1 VSALDFFFNSQR
13 IRALPTAK
21 EPGWRERPE
30 VAPFN
35 FGAPATEE
43 RGRRER
49 PEIAPFDFD
58 SPNTNQFIDGD
69 LTTADPAHQVLD
81 YGTLPLSI
89 VDSNGT
95 ILPTSSHYSVMET
108 LSQVPGIPTEGNPLL
123 PSDLG
128 EPNQD
133 EHGRLHPFS
142 DVEYLASLPRS
153 VLKELSKN
161 VAEAL
166 AKQARKES
174 VESGGES
181 NLQVHGK
188 RAARSTRSKSSTI
201 IDVFRC
207 EHPGCTTTFRRNK
220 DRLRHFR
227 NKHELNTETF
237 PCPMVECPSGFGHKF
252 PRSDKLRDHL
262 RAEKILN
269 LIHWS
274 CVLPGCSEILGGRA
288 GLIDHLGQHD
298 WSTRTSNKKLF
309 MDYGFASQTW
319 SNYLCARYICSIL
332 GCPFDTDDKDAMDA
346 HLSIH
351 HDGPFCPCPIPS
363 CQRVS
368 QDYDSASTHL
378 AREHDYDTRQHFQKE
393 ITSQFLWAYNHI
405 FICLICHNE
414 IKSVWAGDY
423 PARLHCQKHDHQELL
438 RVSEDLVKAWTF
450 SYGPITR
457 GSERLTITR
466 DMIVPYIILPD
477 KEMEKLRT
485 KADFEQAVARI
496 RAAVELSKNAQLS

>member
-1 VSALDFFFNSQR
+1 VSALDFFFSSQR
-13 IRALPTAK
+13 IRAPATGKAH
-21 EPGWRERPE
+21 ERPE
-30 VAPFN
+30 A
-35 FGAPATEE
+35 
-43 RGRRER
+43 
-49 PEIAPFDFD
+49 APFDFD

-166 AKQARKES
+166 ATAKPATKES

-188 RAARSTRSKSSTI
+188 RAARSNASKSSTI
-201 IDVFRC
+201 IDLHRC

-227 NKHELNTETF
+227 NMHESNTKTF
-237 PCPMVECPSGFGHKF
+237 PCPVVDCPSGFGHKF

-274 CVLPGCSEILGGRA
+274 CVLPGCSKILGSRA
-288 GLIDHLGQHD
+288 DLIDHLGQHD
-298 WSTRTSNKKLF
+298 YDTRKSNQKLLVG
-309 MDYGFASQTW
+309 YGFASQEW
-319 SNYLCARYICSIL
+319 YDYLWARYICSIP
-332 GCPFDTDDKDAMDA
+332 GCPFGTVDKDAMDA

-378 AREHDYDTRQHFQKE
+378 AREHDYDTKQRFRKE
-393 ITSQFLWAYNHI
+393 IYSQHLRVINSIFL
-405 FICLICHNE
+405 CPICHYE
-414 IKSVWAGDY
+414 IKSLWVGGY
-423 PARLHCQKHDHQELL
+423 SARLHCQKHDHQELL

-450 SYGPITR
+450 SYGPITH
-457 GSERLTITR
+457 GSERLTLTG

-477 KEMEKLRT
+477 KEMKKLRT